1 MVIETV
7 VDGKLYWAINPGFYR
22 IAVLREIHTS
32 SVFNIPVAEVNR
44 PKDTQD
50 YEAVLLRG
58 NQAGWS
64 LGVYDNLD
72 AAKDA
77 VIATLVTKRLEK

>member
-1 MVIETV
+1 MIEHV
-7 VDGKLYWAINPGFYR
+7 VEGKLYWTIIPSSYR
-22 IAVLREIHTS
+22 RAVLREIHTS
-32 SVFNIPVAEVNR
+32 SVFNIPVAEVTN

-50 YEAVLLRG
+50 YEAMLLRG
-58 NQAGWS
+58 SQTKWS
-64 LGVYDNLD
+64 LGVYDTLD

>member
-1 MVIETV
+1 MIENV
-7 VDGKLYWAINPGFYR
+7 VEGKLYWTINPGFYR

-32 SVFNIPVAEVNR
+32 SVFNIPVAEVTN

-50 YEAVLLRG
+50 YEAMLLRG
-58 NQAGWS
+58 ALTKWS

-77 VIATLVTKRLEK
+77 VVAALVTKRLEK